1 MPRKHTVRLCH
12 TTFYSQT
19 PDDMLIHP
27 TPSHIT
33 AFSTTRDGGVSISI
47 PRLFMPLH
55 QTHGTKTV
63 VIDEEFLSRNPL
75 EQALALDGVD
85 ALATDLPDVCICV
98 RTADCIPV
106 LLWDDTTRVVSAV
119 HAGWK
124 GTQRRIV
131 QANIDML
138 GEIYGIDPS
147 HLHAIIGPGIGPE
160 SFEVGDEV
168 YDLFASAGFPMD
180 KLAKRY
186 PDFHNPKAEK
196 WHIDLWACNRLQL
209 IEKGVN
215 PEHIHISG
223 IDTYQHYD
231 RFFSARRHLD
241 GRIINGIMRS

>member
-1 MPRKHTVRLCH
+1 
-12 TTFYSQT
+12 
-19 PDDMLIHP
+19 MLIHP

-33 AFSTTRDGGVSISI
+33 AFSTTRDGGVSIPI
-47 PRLFMPLH
+47 PRLLMPLH

-63 VIDEEFLSRNPL
+63 IIDKDFLARNPL

-85 ALATDLPDVCICV
+85 ALATNLPDVCICV
-98 RTADCIPV
+98 RTADCIPI
-106 LLWDDTTRVVSAV
+106 LLWDDETRIVSAV

-131 QANIDML
+131 QSNLDVL
-138 GEIYGIDPS
+138 RNIYGTATQ

-180 KLAKRY
+180 KLARRY
-186 PDFHNPKAEK
+186 PDTRNPQAEK
-196 WHIDLWACNRLQL
+196 WHIDLWECNRLQL

-215 PEHIHISG
+215 PEHIHVSG

-231 RFFSARRHLD
+231 RFFSARRHFD
-241 GRIINGIMRS
+241 GRIINGIMFR

>member
-1 MPRKHTVRLCH
+1 
-12 TTFYSQT
+12 
-19 PDDMLIHP
+19 MLIHP

-33 AFSTTRDGGVSISI
+33 AFSTTRDGGVSIPI
-47 PRLFMPLH
+47 PRLLMPLH

-63 VIDEEFLSRNPL
+63 IIDEDFLARNPL

-85 ALATDLPDVCICV
+85 ALATNLPDVCICV
-98 RTADCIPV
+98 RTADCIPI
-106 LLWDDTTRVVSAV
+106 LLWDDETRIVSAV

-131 QANIDML
+131 QSNLDVL
-138 GEIYGIDPS
+138 RNSYGTAAQ

-168 YDLFASAGFPMD
+168 YDLFAAAGFPMD
-180 KLAKRY
+180 KLARRY
-186 PDFHNPKAEK
+186 PDTRNPQAEK
-196 WHIDLWACNRLQL
+196 WHIDLWECNRLQL

-215 PEHIHISG
+215 PEHIHVSG

-231 RFFSARRHLD
+231 RFFSARRHFD
-241 GRIINGIMRS
+241 GRIINGIMFR